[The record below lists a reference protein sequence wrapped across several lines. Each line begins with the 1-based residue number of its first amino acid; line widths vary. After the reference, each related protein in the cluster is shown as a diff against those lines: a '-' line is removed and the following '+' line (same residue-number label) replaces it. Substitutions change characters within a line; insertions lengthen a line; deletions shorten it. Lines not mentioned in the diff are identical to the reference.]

1 MWKWPRLQIVF
12 PPQVYSPLIWCHLPR
27 SFWDAAAA
35 HTKLFKRLHSLAKGW
50 AGLSVSTLQSG
61 HPDAGSAM
69 GLGDSPELGHSG
81 LTWRVN
87 WSDLIVTWKWCL
99 WEQSCFALLCC
110 QTNLGSKPLWKSSRE
125 HSLKRWTGSRS
136 FSGWR
141 CSCWWNFYICYDIN
155 EQKRFGFLMLSLVTD
170 LSSLCPAGVMT
181 SGTGTYWPI
190 SEPLCGGMK
199 QCSQQRLWSP
209 VNRECSPHTRC
220 LSLGK

>member
-61 HPDAGSAM
+61 HPNTGSAM

-87 WSDLIVTWKWCL
+87 WSHLIVTWKWCL

-110 QTNLGSKPLWKSSRE
+110 QTNLGSKPLLKVIKRTQSKTMDRKPIFFWLEVFLLMELLHLLWHKWAEKVWLPDAILSYWSILFMSSWSYDLWNRNILTNFRA
-125 HSLKRWTGSRS
+125 SL
-136 FSGWR
+136 
-141 CSCWWNFYICYDIN
+141 WWY
-155 EQKRFGFLMLSLVTD
+155 ETMQSTKALES
-170 LSSLCPAGVMT
+170 
-181 SGTGTYWPI
+181 
-190 SEPLCGGMK
+190 SEPGM
-199 QCSQQRLWSP
+199 LP
-209 VNRECSPHTRC
+209 TH
-220 LSLGK
+220 